1 MIFFWMGL
9 IAVIAVI
16 FVILPLIA
24 SRGGVPEEADDSKPA
39 VLMDQL
45 DEVQRD
51 FDRKLISEAEAAA
64 ATVEI
69 KRRILAAARQAG
81 PKKSANSS
89 SGRVA
94 LLVAAVFVPAF
105 SIGYYLI
112 MGNPEVSSLAFADR
126 QEERAE
132 QQKINELTQ
141 KLAARLSEDPDGGA
155 SEGWMLLGQTYYRM
169 GRYEQAVESF
179 DKVAK
184 RDDATSAVF
193 SMLAE
198 ALIQTE
204 NGIVTPRAEAAAD
217 RAMELDDRNPAG
229 AFYKAMAL
237 EQRGNER
244 EAHDLLVARLND
256 ADGYGTWM
264 EAFVAR
270 ANTIGEKIG
279 RTPLSMADFAPALA
293 SAPAVGPTQE
303 DVAAASEM
311 STEDRADFI
320 RSMVDRL
327 ATRLEEEPGD
337 LDGWLRLANAY
348 KVLGE
353 TDQARE
359 ALTRAS
365 TLLAGLGPDD
375 PRRDAV
381 NQAMQELN

>member
-9 IAVIAVI
+9 SAVIAVV

-24 SRGGVPEEADDSKPA
+24 SRGREPEEADDSTPA

-51 FDRKLISEAEAAA
+51 FDRNLISQAEADA

-81 PKKSANSS
+81 PERSTSSS
-89 SGRVA
+89 SGRAA
-94 LLVAAVFVPAF
+94 LLIAAVFVPAF
-105 SIGYYLI
+105 SIGYYTL
-112 MGNPEVSSLAFADR
+112 MGNPDVSSLAYADR
-126 QEERAE
+126 QAERAE
-132 QQKINELTQ
+132 QQKIQELTD
-141 KLAARLSEDPDGGA
+141 KLFARLQAEPDGGA

-169 GRYEQAVESF
+169 GSYSKAVEAF
-179 DKVAK
+179 ETVAQ

-198 ALIQTE
+198 ALIQAE
-204 NGIVTPRAEAAAD
+204 DGIVTPLAEAAAD
-217 RAMELDDRNPAG
+217 RAIAMDDGNPAG
-229 AFYKAMAL
+229 TFYKAMAL
-237 EQRGNER
+237 EQKGSEF
-244 EAHDLLVARLND
+244 EAHDLLLARLNG
-256 ADGYGTWM
+256 ADGFAPWM
-264 EAFVAR
+264 EAFVGL
-270 ANTIGEKIG
+270 ANNIGERIG
-279 RTPLSMADFAPALA
+279 KEPISLTDFAPAMA
-293 SAPAVGPTQE
+293 AAPGPTQE
-303 DVAAASEM
+303 DVAAAGEM
-311 STEDRADFI
+311 SEADRSDFI

-327 ATRLEEEPGD
+327 ATRLEDEPDD

-353 TDQARE
+353 TDQAKE
-359 ALTRAS
+359 ALARAS
-365 TLLAGLGPDD
+365 TLVAGLSPDD